1 MASGSEAFP
10 YAYLQWLEAPSN
22 PTIGFD
28 KIELYLP
35 EVSYLQKGVAH
46 SKSSFSDIVT
56 FFSCRSQ
63 LEEAKKTVS
72 SLQTYLFQGS
82 MPLLGPIR
90 IMVG

>member
-56 FFSCRSQ
+56 FFRVDHSWKRQRKQFHHCR
-63 LEEAKKTVS
+63 LTYFKEACH
-72 SLQTYLFQGS
+72 F
-82 MPLLGPIR
+82 
-90 IMVG
+90 